1 VCCHSNRLMNGQRV
15 ETPVHDS
22 MRNGGICIAVNASQ
36 GAFNCIL
43 LIAGLWTHALS
54 DGYFLAI
61 VYGPVKYAPMW
72 LRDIVT
78 SLAVFMVFSLWQFI
92 TAPCIVQYLVL
103 FRKSMPNAARVGIA
117 YLFTAISM
125 GMSVPYFWI
134 FVPYSAIVEQLRT
147 IARRVQLLTDDDTY
161 VVYGIGMRED
171 PANGNRTAFGLA
183 FYGIAPSYSLT
194 YAVFGFTVLK
204 IVRLLGR
211 VNTEL
216 SIKTI
221 ELQRGFVKMQ
231 VIQGFIPLV
240 ILTIP
245 FATFITFIFTGANL
259 DNWTLMLTFSQ
270 WSLPAVQAIVYLKY
284 LVRAR
289 RSEEERNHRILSAIP
304 NSSN

>member
-1 VCCHSNRLMNGQRV
+1 MASEWKLLCMIVCGMEERCFR
-15 ETPVHDS
+15 
-22 MRNGGICIAVNASQ
+22 ICIAVNASQ

-72 LRDIVT
+72 L
-78 SLAVFMVFSLWQFI
+78 
-92 TAPCIVQYLVL
+92 
-103 FRKSMPNAARVGIA
+103 RKSMPNAARVGIA

-304 NSSN
+304 NKVTPPNLALWHCSSVIEHI